1 MPAKGERVVAS
12 YQEVPASGKCN
23 HQFLLIMYRIFA
35 QLCLLLMPGF
45 IMAQSLSGVIID
57 ARTGEPVSNVSV
69 SIAGATS
76 TTSTESGAYRFDEL
90 AEMPE
95 EVSFEK
101 EGFVTMIVPL
111 RGEKSIL
118 NVRMSKNEYITEEV
132 FISALRAS
140 DKTATSYATV
150 TKEDIQRMNFGQD
163 LPFLLDQLPSTV
175 VNSDAGAGV
184 GYTGIRIRG
193 TDPSRTNVTING
205 IPLNDPESHGVF
217 WVNLPDLS
225 SSVNSIQVQR
235 GVGTSTN
242 GAAAFGASINI
253 ETENL
258 NPDPYVTISNS
269 FGSFNTRKHTV
280 NAGTGLINNR
290 FALDARLSQIA
301 SDGWVDRASSD
312 LRSYF
317 ISAGYYGQ
325 KHILKAM
332 AFSGKEVTYQSWWGV
347 PESYLD
353 DPVLRTDNY
362 YTYDNEVDNYGQDHY
377 QLHYSFQ
384 PNSDW
389 TVRASAHYTK
399 GGGYFEQFKDG
410 EDFADY
416 GLSPL
421 FFVNANSDTI
431 TTTDLIRR
439 RWLDNDFYG
448 AIASLQFTPT
458 EEIDLV
464 LGGGWNQYDGDHFG
478 EIIWAEFA
486 GDTDIRD
493 RYYENRGLK
502 TDVNTYLKGFFDLT
516 PALSGYADLQ
526 LRSIDYQWGGI
537 ESIETA
543 GVDNDQRALLGDAN
557 FLFFNPKVGLTY
569 QLGDKQQVFAS
580 FAVAN
585 REPVRNDF
593 IDAPEGV
600 TPLPERL
607 NNLEAGYRF
616 ESKNFSA
623 TVNGFFMDYTN
634 QLVLNGKI
642 NDVGS
647 PIRENVAD
655 SYRAG
660 IEVVAGGNITNTL
673 SLSGT
678 LALSQNKIASY
689 TESVFNYD
697 DYTTVET
704 AFENTD
710 IAFSPNF
717 IASAQLRYTPIRN
730 LEIALLSKYVG
741 KQYLDNTQNEART
754 LDAFWVNDLLLSYMI
769 QPQWAKEIRLG
780 LQVKNLLDEQYEPNG
795 YTFSYIFGG
804 ETYTENYYYPQ
815 AGRHLMANVV
825 FSF

>member
-1 MPAKGERVVAS
+1 
-12 YQEVPASGKCN
+12 
-23 HQFLLIMYRIFA
+23 MYRIFV
-35 QLCLLLMPGF
+35 QLCLLLLPGF
-45 IMAQSLSGVIID
+45 LVAQQLSGVIID
-57 ARTGEPVSNVSV
+57 SRTGEPVSNVTV
-69 SIAGATS
+69 SAPGAS
-76 TTSTESGAYRFDEL
+76 EVYSSESGRYVLDNL
-90 AEMPE
+90 SVIPD

-101 EGFVTMIVPL
+101 EGFVTMLISTN
-111 RGEKSIL
+111 GDKTIL

-132 FISALRAS
+132 FISATRAS
-140 DKTATSYATV
+140 DKTATSYSTV

-205 IPLNDPESHGVF
+205 IPVNDPESHGVF
-217 WVNLPDLS
+217 WVNMPDLS

-242 GAAAFGASINI
+242 GAAAFGASLNI

-317 ISAGYYGQ
+317 ISAGYYGK
-325 KHILKAM
+325 KHILKAL
-332 AFSGKEVTYQSWWGV
+332 AFSGKEVTYQSWWGI

-353 DPVLRTDNY
+353 DPVLRQDNY

-384 PNSDW
+384 PNSQW

-399 GGGYFEQFKDG
+399 GGGYFEQFRDG
-410 EDFADY
+410 EDLADY
-416 GLSPL
+416 GLNPL
-421 FFVNANSDTI
+421 FFVNSASDTI
-431 TTTDLIRR
+431 TSTDLIRR

-448 AIASLQFTPT
+448 GIGSIQFTPS
-458 EEIDLV
+458 EKIDLV

-478 EIIWAEFA
+478 EIIWAQFA
-486 GDTDIRD
+486 GETDIRD
-493 RYYENRGLK
+493 RYYDNRGLK
-502 TDVNTYLKGFFDLT
+502 TDINTYFKGFFDVT
-516 PALSGYADLQ
+516 ESLSGYVDLQ
-526 LRSIDYQWGGI
+526 LRNIDYQWGDETLTSPGI
-537 ESIETA
+537 
-543 GVDNDQRALLGDAN
+543 DNDLRPLLGEVN
-557 FLFFNPKVGLTY
+557 YLFFNPKVGLTY
-569 QLGDKQQVFAS
+569 QLAENQQAYAS
-580 FAVAN
+580 FAIAN

-593 IDAPEGV
+593 IDAPEGT
-600 TPLPERL
+600 TPLSERL
-607 NNLEAGYRF
+607 NNLEIGYRYQ
-616 ESKNFSA
+616 SKNFSA
-623 TVNGFFMDYTN
+623 SVNGFLMDYDN
-634 QLVLNGKI
+634 QLVLNGSI

-647 PIRENVAD
+647 PIRENVKD

-660 IEVVAGGNITNTL
+660 IEVVAGGNITSQL
-673 SLSGT
+673 KLSGT
-678 LALSQNKIASY
+678 LSFSQNKIANY
-689 TESVFNYD
+689 TEYVVNYD
-697 DYTTVET
+697 DFSIIGTD
-704 AFENTD
+704 FENTD

-717 IASAQLRYTPIRN
+717 IGSAQLAYTPIRN
-730 LEIALLSKYVG
+730 VEIAILSKYVG
-741 KQYLDNTQNEART
+741 NQYLDNTQNEART
-754 LDAFWVNDLLLSYMI
+754 LDAFWVNDLLLSYTI
-769 QPQWAKEIRLG
+769 QPSWAKEIRLG

-804 ETYTENYYYPQ
+804 ESYTENYFYPQ
-815 AGRHLMANVV
+815 AGRHVMGNIV